1 MKRLIPRR
9 HEFLI
14 LVTMA
19 VAMAVLASLLLKEDA
34 ALSIGAIPLFIGSCL
49 LGMRRNGQL
58 SRPTEYVK

>member
-14 LVTMA
+14 LVVMA
-19 VAMAVLASLLLKEDA
+19 LASALLASVLFKEDQ
-34 ALSIGAIPLFIGSCL
+34 ALAVGAVPLFIGSCL

>member
-9 HEFLI
+9 HEMMI
-14 LVTMA
+14 LSVMA
-19 VAMAVLASLLLKEDA
+19 LLCAIVASLTLQADA
-34 ALSIGAIPLFIGSCL
+34 ALALGAIPLFIASCL

>member
-14 LVTMA
+14 LI
-19 VAMAVLASLLLKEDA
+19 AMAFACAVVASMLLKADQALA
-34 ALSIGAIPLFIGSCL
+34 AGAVPLFIGSCL

>member
-14 LVTMA
+14 LVIMALASAA
-19 VAMAVLASLLLKEDA
+19 VAGTILKEDA
-34 ALSIGAIPLFIGSCL
+34 ALSIGAVPLFIGSCL

>member
-19 VAMAVLASLLLKEDA
+19 VVSALLASLLFKEDA
-34 ALSIGAIPLFIGSCL
+34 ALAVGAVPLFIGSCL

>member
-9 HEFLI
+9 HEFLV
-14 LVTMA
+14 LVVMA
-19 VAMAVLASLLLKEDA
+19 VVTALLASVMLKEDQ
-34 ALSIGAIPLFIGSCL
+34 ALAIGAVPLFIGSCL

>member
-14 LVTMA
+14 LVVMSFVTTL
-19 VAMAVLASLLLKEDA
+19 LATVLLKEDQ
-34 ALSIGAIPLFIGSCL
+34 ALAVGAVPLFIGSCL

>member
-9 HEFLI
+9 HEFLV
-14 LVTMA
+14 LVVMA
-19 VAMAVLASLLLKEDA
+19 VVTTLLASVMLKEDQ
-34 ALSIGAIPLFIGSCL
+34 ALAIGAVPLFIGSCL

>member
-14 LVTMA
+14 LFVMAFVT
-19 VAMAVLASLLLKEDA
+19 AVLASILLKDDQ
-34 ALSIGAIPLFIGSCL
+34 ALAIGAVPLFIGSCL

>member
-9 HEFLI
+9 HEFLL
-14 LVTMA
+14 LVVMTFLTT
-19 VAMAVLASLLLKEDA
+19 VLASVMLKEDQ
-34 ALSIGAIPLFIGSCL
+34 ALAFGAVPLFIGSCL

>member
-14 LVTMA
+14 LVVMA
-19 VAMAVLASLLLKEDA
+19 VVSAILASLLLKDDQ
-34 ALSIGAIPLFIGSCL
+34 ALAVGAVPLFIGSCL

>member
-14 LVTMA
+14 LVTM
-19 VAMAVLASLLLKEDA
+19 VLVTAVLASLLLKDDQ
-34 ALSIGAIPLFIGSCL
+34 ALAIGAVPLFIGSCL

>member
-14 LVTMA
+14 LM
-19 VAMAVLASLLLKEDA
+19 AMALVSALLASLILKEDQ
-34 ALSIGAIPLFIGSCL
+34 ALAGGAVPLFIGSCL

>member
-9 HEFLI
+9 HEFLL

-19 VAMAVLASLLLKEDA
+19 LACAVVASMMLKEDA
-34 ALSIGAIPLFIGSCL
+34 ALAVGAVPLFIGSCL

-58 SRPTEYVK
+58 SRPTEYVR

>member
-9 HEFLI
+9 HEMLI
-14 LVTMA
+14 LVI
-19 VAMAVLASLLLKEDA
+19 MAVLCAVVASLTLQTDA
-34 ALSIGAIPLFIGSCL
+34 ALAVGAIPLFIASCL

>member
-14 LVTMA
+14 LVVMA
-19 VAMAVLASLLLKEDA
+19 FVAAVLASVLLKADQ
-34 ALSIGAIPLFIGSCL
+34 ALAVGAVPLFIGSCL